1 MRENIRLKQQPFGLS
16 LGVKQ
21 VGAVLVA
28 ALLIMGTVFA
38 LGLSLGRRS
47 GAGPEQPLAAPRD
60 ALARLDD
67 PLPVK
72 EEPPLELKAHQALTD
87 SRSIEKTMP
96 VPAVNVARAPPAPAA
111 HAGEAEIVMPPAI
124 AAPVPPSV
132 KAGDAP
138 SDTPQA
144 SAPTLPPPIAP
155 MGSAAAHPAAASP
168 PARAAAREGKPEI
181 GEAPRPALRAK
192 PKPKGTGSYTI
203 QVASTQ
209 HKADAERLA
218 KRLAAR
224 RPRIVAADLPG
235 KGRWYRV
242 QVGSFET
249 RESARLA
256 LLSMSGVHG
265 IVTPARTAR

>member
-132 KAGDAP
+132 KAGAAP
-138 SDTPQA
+138 SDTPPA

-155 MGSAAAHPAAASP
+155 MGGAAAHPAAAAP

-181 GEAPRPALRAK
+181 GEASRPALRAK
-192 PKPKGTGSYTI
+192 PKPKGTGAYTI